1 MTSYT
6 RQIADFASRLTLDA
20 VPPEVIARAK
30 GIILDGL
37 GCALFGSDVRWTRIL
52 AGVVHRLEP
61 KGGVASIWGR
71 RASASAANAAL
82 VNGTMVQSYE
92 LDDVHINGHMH
103 SCAVVLPAAFAAA
116 EYVGGDK
123 VDGARLLLAI
133 IAAFEI
139 GPRVGICMR
148 GDDIKLNGWHS
159 GGILTTFP
167 AAIAA
172 GVVLGLNSDQFFHA
186 LGIAGTQA
194 GGLFAAQYGS
204 MVKRMHAGKAAQSGL
219 YAALLAADGFTG
231 IEDVFDEKYGGYC
244 STFTHSTDKFDLPE
258 LVAGLGTRWETMH
271 FTIKTYACNGSN
283 HSAVNA
289 IDELMAENGIKADD
303 VAEITIAATQG
314 MIRHGGWSPYE
325 PKGLVGAQ
333 MHTGFCVA
341 MRMIE
346 GDVFVDQMVDE
357 NIGRADLVALAN
369 KVKMVRS
376 VEREQRGNSYRKG
389 VDMEVK
395 LKDGRELKKTVDFAR
410 GNDLRPLSGEE
421 MATKFR
427 RLAAKALSKRN
438 VTQIEKIVWE
448 LERVASVAPL
458 IKALRGS
465 GKAAA

>member
-6 RQIADFASRLTLDA
+6 REIADFASNITLADI
-20 VPPEVIARAK
+20 PPEVIARAK

-37 GCALFGSDVRWTRIL
+37 GCALFGSDVRWTAIL
-52 AGVVHRLEP
+52 AGVVDRLEP
-61 KGGVASIWGR
+61 QGGTATIWGR
-71 RASASAANAAL
+71 GASASPANAAL
-82 VNGTMVQSYE
+82 VNGTMVQAYE

-116 EYVGGDK
+116 EYVGTDK
-123 VDGARLLLAI
+123 VDGARLLTAI

-139 GPRVGICMR
+139 GPRVGMCMR

-172 GVVLGLNSDQFFHA
+172 GVVLGLSSDQFFHA

-219 YAALLAADGFTG
+219 YSALLAADGFTG
-231 IEDVFDEKYGGYC
+231 IEDVFEEKYGGYC
-244 STFTHSTDKFDLPE
+244 STFTHSTDKFDLPQ
-258 LVAGLGTRWETMH
+258 LVDGLGTRWETMR

-289 IDELMAENGIKADD
+289 IDELMTETGITAGD
-303 VAEITIAATQG
+303 VAEIAISATQG
-314 MIRHGGWSPYE
+314 MIRHGGVSPYE
-325 PKGLVGAQ
+325 PTGLVGAQ

-341 MRMIE
+341 MRMID
-346 GDVFVDQMVDE
+346 GDVFVDQMIEE
-357 NIGRADLVALAN
+357 NIGRPDLVELAN

-376 VEREQRGNSYRKG
+376 VEREQKGNIYRKG
-389 VDMEVK
+389 VDMQVT
-395 LKDGRELKKTVDFAR
+395 LKNGKVLKKTVDFAL
-410 GNDLRPLSGEE
+410 GNDLRPLTGEQ
-421 MATKFR
+421 MATKYR
-427 RLAAKALSKRN
+427 RLAAKALSMED
-438 VTQIEKIVWE
+438 VAQVEKIVWD
-448 LERVASVAPL
+448 LDRVSSVAPL
-458 IKALRGS
+458 VNSLRGR
-465 GKAAA
+465 KP